1 MNKFVPGNSIRV
13 RSLKKRLPNLCS
25 RDPSLDM
32 HRVYDMPDEF
42 LWREESIE
50 SIIPRRVVGKVSGG
64 TLGVILEIKDEQCSA
79 LFHGGLCGWIKED
92 QLEMF
97 DLYGE

>member
-13 RSLKKRLPNLCS
+13 RSLKKRSWPNV
-25 RDPSLDM
+25 

-42 LWREESIE
+42 LWREE

-64 TLGVILEIKDEQCSA
+64 TLGVILEIKDERCSV